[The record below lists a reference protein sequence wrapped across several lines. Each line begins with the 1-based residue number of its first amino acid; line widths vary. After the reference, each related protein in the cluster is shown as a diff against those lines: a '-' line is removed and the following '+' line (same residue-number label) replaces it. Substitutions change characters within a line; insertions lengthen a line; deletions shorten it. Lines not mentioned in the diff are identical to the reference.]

1 MTIKNVICDIDGVL
15 MHDNVAVPGAAEF
28 LTGILEKGLPLVLLT
43 NYPSQT
49 GQDLANRFATAGVN
63 VPDSVFYTSAMAT
76 ADFLRRQEGKKAY
89 VVGEGALI
97 HELYK
102 AGFTIT
108 DVNPDFV
115 IVGETRSYNWDMMH
129 KAAFFV
135 ANGARFIATNP
146 DTHGRGFYP
155 ACGALCAGIEKIS
168 GRKPFYVGKP
178 SPWIIRAAL
187 NKMQAHSEETVIVG
201 DNLRTDILAGFQAG
215 LVLSGVST
223 INDIDSMP
231 FRPSWIYPSV
241 AEIDVI

>member
-1 MTIKNVICDIDGVL
+1 M
-15 MHDNVAVPGAAEF
+15 
-28 LTGILEKGLPLVLLT
+28 LLT

-129 KAAFFV
+129 KAAFSSPMARALSPPTRIPTV
-135 ANGARFIATNP
+135 AAFIRPAARCAQALKNFRPEAVLCRQTQP
-146 DTHGRGFYP
+146 VDHPRGIKQN
-155 ACGALCAGIEKIS
+155 AGALGRDRYRRRQPAHRHSGGIPGRS
-168 GRKPFYVGKP
+168 GD
-178 SPWIIRAAL
+178 
-187 NKMQAHSEETVIVG
+187 HSG
-201 DNLRTDILAGFQAG
+201 AFRR
-215 LVLSGVST
+215 
-223 INDIDSMP
+223 INNQ
-231 FRPSWIYPSV
+231 
-241 AEIDVI
+241 

>member
-1 MTIKNVICDIDGVL
+1 
-15 MHDNVAVPGAAEF
+15 
-28 LTGILEKGLPLVLLT
+28 
-43 NYPSQT
+43 
-49 GQDLANRFATAGVN
+49 
-63 VPDSVFYTSAMAT
+63 
-76 ADFLRRQEGKKAY
+76 

-115 IVGETRSYNWDMMH
+115 IVGETRSFNWEMMH
-129 KAAFFV
+129 KAAYFV

-187 NKMQAHSEETVIVG
+187 NKMQAHSE
-201 DNLRTDILAGFQAG
+201 
-215 LVLSGVST
+215 
-223 INDIDSMP
+223 
-231 FRPSWIYPSV
+231 RP
-241 AEIDVI
+241 

>member
-1 MTIKNVICDIDGVL
+1 MD
-15 MHDNVAVPGAAEF
+15 
-28 LTGILEKGLPLVLLT
+28 KGLPLVLLT

-49 GQDLANRFATAGVN
+49 GQDLANRFATAGVD

-129 KAAFFV
+129 KAAYFV

-146 DTHGRGFYP
+146 DTHARFLSGLWRAMRGDRKN
-155 ACGALCAGIEKIS
+155 LR
-168 GRKPFYVGKP
+168 RKPFYVGKP

-187 NKMQAHSEETVIVG
+187 NKMRRI
-201 DNLRTDILAGFQAG
+201 RKK
-215 LVLSGVST
+215 
-223 INDIDSMP
+223 
-231 FRPSWIYPSV
+231 R
-241 AEIDVI
+241 

>member
-1 MTIKNVICDIDGVL
+1 M
-15 MHDNVAVPGAAEF
+15 
-28 LTGILEKGLPLVLLT
+28 
-43 NYPSQT
+43 
-49 GQDLANRFATAGVN
+49 
-63 VPDSVFYTSAMAT
+63 PDSVFYTSAMAT

-129 KAAFFV
+129 KAAFSSPMARALSPPTRIPTV
-135 ANGARFIATNP
+135 AAFIRPAARCAQALKNFRPEAVLCRQTQP
-146 DTHGRGFYP
+146 VDHPRGIKQN
-155 ACGALCAGIEKIS
+155 AGALGRDRYRRRQPAHRHSGGVRAG
-168 GRKPFYVGKP
+168 
-178 SPWIIRAAL
+178 L
-187 NKMQAHSEETVIVG
+187 ETI
-201 DNLRTDILAGFQAG
+201 

>member
-1 MTIKNVICDIDGVL
+1 MTIQNIICDIDGVL

-28 LTGILEKGLPLVLLT
+28 IKRILDKGMPLVMLT

-49 GQDLANRFATAGVN
+49 GQDL
-63 VPDSVFYTSAMAT
+63 AT

-115 IVGETRSYNWDMMH
+115 IVGETRSFNWEMMH

-178 SPWIIRAAL
+178 SPWIIRSAL
-187 NKMQAHSEETVIVG
+187 NKMQAHSEQTVIVG

-215 LVLSGVST
+215 LETILVLSGVST
-223 INDIDSMP
+223 LDDIDSMP

-241 AEIDVI
+241 AEIDIF

>member
-28 LTGILEKGLPLVLLT
+28 LHGIMDKGLPLVLLT

-49 GQDLANRFATAGVN
+49 GQDLANRFATAGVD

-129 KAAFFV
+129 KAAYFV

-146 DTHGRGFYP
+146 DTHGRG
-155 ACGALCAGIEKIS
+155 
-168 GRKPFYVGKP
+168 
-178 SPWIIRAAL
+178 
-187 NKMQAHSEETVIVG
+187 
-201 DNLRTDILAGFQAG
+201 LAGFQAG
-215 LVLSGVST
+215 LETILVLSGVSSLD
-223 INDIDSMP
+223 DIDSMP

>member
-1 MTIKNVICDIDGVL
+1 MTIQNIICDIDGVL

-28 LTGILEKGLPLVLLT
+28 IKRILDKGMPLVMLT

-49 GQDLANRFATAGVN
+49 GQDLANRFATAGID
-63 VPDSVFYTSAMAT
+63 VPDSAFYTSAMAT

-115 IVGETRSYNWDMMH
+115 I
-129 KAAFFV
+129 V

-178 SPWIIRAAL
+178 SPWIIRSAL
-187 NKMQAHSEETVIVG
+187 NKMQAHSEQTVIVG

-215 LVLSGVST
+215 LETILVLSGVST
-223 INDIDSMP
+223 LDDIDSMP

-241 AEIDVI
+241 AEIDIF

>member
-28 LTGILEKGLPLVLLT
+28 LHGIMDKGLPLVLLT

-49 GQDLANRFATAGVN
+49 GQDLANRFATAGVD

-89 VVGEGALI
+89 VVGE
-97 HELYK
+97 
-102 AGFTIT
+102 
-108 DVNPDFV
+108 
-115 IVGETRSYNWDMMH
+115 TRSYNWDMMH
-129 KAAFFV
+129 KAAYFV

-215 LVLSGVST
+215 LETILVLSGVSSLD
-223 INDIDSMP
+223 DIDSMP

>member
-1 MTIKNVICDIDGVL
+1 MTIQNVICDIDGVL

-28 LTGILEKGLPLVLLT
+28 IKRILEKEMPLVMLT

-49 GQDLANRFATAGVN
+49 GQDLANRFATAGID
-63 VPDSVFYTSAMAT
+63 VPDTAFYTSAMAT

-115 IVGETRSYNWDMMH
+115 IVGETRSFNWEMMH

-135 ANGARFIATNP
+135 SNGARFIATNP
-146 DTHGRGFYP
+146 DTHGRGYYP
-155 ACGALCAGIEKIS
+155 PAARCAPAS
-168 GRKPFYVGKP
+168 RK
-178 SPWIIRAAL
+178 SP
-187 NKMQAHSEETVIVG
+187 
-201 DNLRTDILAGFQAG
+201 
-215 LVLSGVST
+215 GVSRF
-223 INDIDSMP
+223 M
-231 FRPSWIYPSV
+231 SV
-241 AEIDVI
+241 NQARGSSAPR